1 MGTHGLVGFIIE
13 GVRRGTS
20 NHSDSCPS
28 GLGDAII
35 KFILALTEEELGEMT
50 FKVEQVCVF
59 SRSHGAPC

>member
-13 GVRRGTS
+13 GVQRGTS
-20 NHSDSCPS
+20 NYLDSCPS
-28 GLGDAII
+28 ALEDAII

-59 SRSHGAPC
+59 SRSPGAPC